1 SCWLLLRNCFSA
13 SLSMAIVIW
22 RRFWPFNDC
31 IPLSVIWVCTSK
43 AISSVK
49 SGDLTHENGLSTY
62 PFRTLLS
69 RTYHCPLV
77 FLMYTLSPWTICSR
91 CEVVGVVVAPFCETS
106 NCITSTLGNASSP
119 LPIRLNVT
127 LLTAVVGVG
136 VPVPVVGV
144 GVAFVVMACPEP
156 LAFKSMCVDLSWL
169 IAFELFCSSCKTV
182 RLLPPGPPPIGLQA
196 LIRRRTV
203 ASATSRRKCF
213 LCIITNTPLEPFK
226 SIDAYKNVYAC
237 KCR

>member
-1 SCWLLLRNCFSA
+1 
-13 SLSMAIVIW
+13 MAIVIW

-31 IPLSVIWVCTSK
+31 MPLSVIWVCSSK
-43 AISSVK
+43 PISSVK
-49 SGDLTHENGLSTY
+49 SGDLTPENGLSTY

-77 FLMYTLSPWTICSR
+77 LLIYTLSPWTICSR

-106 NCITSTLGNASSP
+106 NCIASTLGKASSP

-127 LLTAVVGVG
+127 LLTVAVGVVVVVVG

-144 GVAFVVMACPEP
+144 GVVMACPEP

-182 RLLPPGPPPIGLQA
+182 RL
-196 LIRRRTV
+196 
-203 ASATSRRKCF
+203 
-213 LCIITNTPLEPFK
+213 
-226 SIDAYKNVYAC
+226 
-237 KCR
+237 